1 MTKNEALIPLF
12 PEAPTTAEQPEAVYA
27 LLEDRVRRYTMG
39 DSTSV
44 PVETARRL
52 LEGILYCLDLN
63 RRLPTEDVPA
73 TATLKERWRAGV
85 KAAKKTAQRA
95 KLLYLQAQRNPPPL
109 VNTAYSDTMESLPA
123 FFAGYDPDFFPQEI
137 PCSFDYP
144 LCQPVSDSLV
154 GAEYMQDYLRRLLAE
169 NTLLRAL
176 GREALLALYQRYYLD
191 YADLLVNLYLPA
203 AEMVSLCALTGE
215 PVLALLLPPEKL
227 GQASLL
233 LSELNE
239 TEAQKTLADAVI
251 CALNDLGIK
260 GDFLLHYMKQ
270 TANDFLVR
278 LRAAKS
284 ADKSPDDSLVM

>member
-1 MTKNEALIPLF
+1 MTTNEALIPLF

-27 LLEDRVRRYTMG
+27 LLEERVRRYTMG
-39 DSTSV
+39 DSTSL

-73 TATLKERWRAGV
+73 TAPLKERWRAGV

-123 FFAGYDPDFFPQEI
+123 FFAGYDPDFFAQEI

-144 LCQPVSDSLV
+144 LCQPVSDSLL
-154 GAEYMQDYLRRLLAE
+154 GAEYIQDYLRRLLAE
-169 NTLLRAL
+169 NALLRAL
-176 GREALLALYQRYYLD
+176 GREELLALYQRYYLD

-215 PVLALLLPPEKL
+215 PVFALLLPAEKL
-227 GQASLL
+227 RQVNRLLAGQA
-233 LSELNE
+233 EV
-239 TEAQKTLADAVI
+239 EAKETLAHGVI
-251 CALNDLGIK
+251 CAMDTLGLK
-260 GDFLLHYMKQ
+260 GEFLLHYMQQ
-270 TANDFLVR
+270 TANDLLVR
-278 LRAAKS
+278 LRAADN
-284 ADKSPDDSLVM
+284 ADE

>member
-1 MTKNEALIPLF
+1 
-12 PEAPTTAEQPEAVYA
+12 
-27 LLEDRVRRYTMG
+27 
-39 DSTSV
+39 
-44 PVETARRL
+44 
-52 LEGILYCLDLN
+52 
-63 RRLPTEDVPA
+63 
-73 TATLKERWRAGV
+73 
-85 KAAKKTAQRA
+85 
-95 KLLYLQAQRNPPPL
+95 
-109 VNTAYSDTMESLPA
+109 MESLPA
-123 FFAGYDPDFFPQEI
+123 FFAGYDPDFFAQEI

-144 LCQPVSDSLV
+144 LCQPVSDSLL
-154 GAEYMQDYLRRLLAE
+154 GAEYIQDYLRRLLAE
-169 NTLLRAL
+169 NALLRAL
-176 GREALLALYQRYYLD
+176 GREELLALYQRYYLD

-270 TANDFLVR
+270 TANDLLVR

>member
-1 MTKNEALIPLF
+1 MTKNDALIPLF

-73 TATLKERWRAGV
+73 TASLKERWRAGV

-169 NTLLRAL
+169 NALLRAL
-176 GREALLALYQRYYLD
+176 PREALLALYQRYYLD

-251 CALNDLGIK
+251 CALDDLGLK
-260 GDFLLHYMKQ
+260 GEFLLQYMKQ
-270 TANDFLVR
+270 TTNDLLVR
-278 LRAAKS
+278 LIASRHS
-284 ADKSPDDSLVM
+284 

>member
-233 LSELNE
+233 LSKLNE